1 MALTWQALKPVGSK
15 GGSAR
20 RRARSESGCEYH
32 CCIVSGRGKLNTSR
46 ERGFGSRMSV
56 NRVSTPV
63 ASYTNGRG
71 SLLFT
76 RLSLADVY
84 VADCS
89 STVVMF
95 WPRWSGLASMTPAGF
110 LPTKRT

>member
-1 MALTWQALKPVGSK
+1 MALTWQARKPAGSR

-20 RRARSESGCEYH
+20 RRARSVAGREYH
-32 CCIVSGRGKLNTSR
+32 ACIVSGRGKLNTSR
-46 ERGFGSRMSV
+46 ERGFGSRTSV

-71 SLLFT
+71 SRLFT
-76 RLSLADVY
+76 HLSLADVY
-84 VADCS
+84 AADCS

-95 WPRWSGLASMTPAGF
+95 WPRCSGLASMTPTGF